1 MNSIEL
7 TKRVAVP
14 IDSEAPA
21 CKTKLSESAKFDE
34 WDINSLVDFIIKQY
48 HFNTRK
54 NVVVIYDLAQ
64 QVFSKHNEKHPELAK
79 LVEAL
84 FLFFDDLLCHLK
96 KEEQILFPN
105 IIQLTEKKLH
115 EGSFN
120 YSTFGVIKEYVLT
133 MQNEHGRFDGVAI
146 RTPVPVV
153 SISDITFVAARNI
166 SVGEINRILME
177 ESKTN
182 RYKLV
187 LSVVDEPLVSSDIIQ
202 SSFASV
208 VDIEMTRVVD
218 GDLVKI
224 MAWYDNE
231 WGFTNQMM
239 RQINE
244 I

>member
-34 WDINSLVDFIIKQY
+34 WDINSLVNFILKQY

-115 EGSFN
+115 EESFN
-120 YSTFGVIKEYVLT
+120 YNTFGVIKEYVLT
-133 MQNEHGRFDGVAI
+133 MQNEHRDVLKQLGFFRRLTNDYRFPEDCSVLYQSLLSKMKEFEYEMMQHIQLENDFLFPRAIQMDG
-146 RTPVPVV
+146 
-153 SISDITFVAARNI
+153 N
-166 SVGEINRILME
+166 
-177 ESKTN
+177 
-182 RYKLV
+182 
-187 LSVVDEPLVSSDIIQ
+187 
-202 SSFASV
+202 
-208 VDIEMTRVVD
+208 
-218 GDLVKI
+218 
-224 MAWYDNE
+224 
-231 WGFTNQMM
+231 
-239 RQINE
+239 
-244 I
+244 

>member
-105 IIQLTEKKLH
+105 IIQLTEKKLN

-133 MQNEHGRFDGVAI
+133 MQNEHRDVLKQLGFFRRLTNDYRFPEDCSVLYQSLLSKMKEFENEMMQHIQLENDFLFPRAIQMDG
-146 RTPVPVV
+146 
-153 SISDITFVAARNI
+153 N
-166 SVGEINRILME
+166 
-177 ESKTN
+177 
-182 RYKLV
+182 
-187 LSVVDEPLVSSDIIQ
+187 
-202 SSFASV
+202 
-208 VDIEMTRVVD
+208 
-218 GDLVKI
+218 
-224 MAWYDNE
+224 
-231 WGFTNQMM
+231 
-239 RQINE
+239 
-244 I
+244 